1 MRRVSE
7 PRESHAATRPIDAP
21 PVVATMVVHDPG
33 PWFGETLA
41 SLAGQDYP
49 NLQTLFFLTSACDE
63 TVATAIRGVLPQAV
77 VRSVQGN
84 PGFGPTVN
92 EVMRLVEGDAGFF
105 CFLHDDVALDGDA
118 VSRLIEETYRSNA
131 GVVGP
136 KLVEWDDPT
145 ILQAVG
151 LDADRL
157 GRVDNAVEPGEKDQE
172 QLDAVRDVFVVP
184 SACILVRADLFRE
197 IGGFDPAIAF
207 FGESLD
213 FCWRAHLTGARV
225 LSVPAA
231 RVRHRGRLEERLDR
245 RPSRVGIER
254 TRVRTVLTL
263 SGASRL
269 PFVYLRMLVGS
280 LLQVLVGTFGG
291 GVRHGIA
298 ALRATIG
305 VVVDVPGILRRRR
318 EVRACR
324 RVSPAEIHGLQQR
337 GSARLMSY
345 VRRRRSRGPRSAG
358 MADDLD
364 PRHTRVVFLVALAL
378 VLFVLI
384 GSRGIFANG
393 LAPIGEF
400 LPMRE
405 SSEAPTALLG
415 EYVNGWWQAG
425 FGQLAAL
432 PSGLAVTALGGIAV
446 FGQIGLLHTLS
457 VIGLLFAAWVGMWTA
472 SSGAFG
478 MRARIVGVV
487 AYAALPIVYDALS
500 DGAWSALIAY
510 AAAPWVVRMLVLAD
524 GRPVGARLTK
534 LMATMSLLLAIA
546 VAFAADFAVVAA
558 WIAVAWFAGTVIAG
572 GAASRAFLGLR
583 LVAAGLLGALVLNL
597 PWAITVLS
605 DDAVGRLLRGDPA
618 TADPIGFV
626 NLARFDAGESV
637 LGPFGLLLYVAAAV
651 SLVVARGPRAV
662 WAIRAAALMVPA
674 LALVFLADRD
684 VVTVAPSN
692 DMLLVI
698 IGLGAA
704 LGAVALAGQVLDVA
718 PGAQARP
725 LRAVGVLGLVVS
737 LAGVVPAAVSVVDG
751 RWGQPDTTLAQLLAQ
766 IPTDPAEGD
775 FAVAYVGTRD
785 MLPIEGHRLD
795 DTAFVAVADDG
806 ELTFRDRWQ
815 PHGGSLLDSLDATL
829 TAISRSETV
838 RGGKLLA
845 PLAVR
850 YVAVVLGNPGD
861 ERIVQSADRSTDV
874 DDAVS
879 RFVDGL
885 SGQLDFRRTYFS
897 SELLIFENTEWIPSL
912 AKLNDPSAVMSTQ
925 AGNEVL
931 LSGDVVAE
939 FPIRRT
945 SATSSEPV
953 FIEEGTIH
961 LAAPHT
967 DRLVLDVGGVAVQSR
982 VAFGGTTAFDS
993 PLTGLAR
1000 VDFRTP
1006 WTHLAL
1012 VVLQALLWVLAI
1024 VAVTDIGRFR
1034 RRKLVGVVRLV
1045 DDGLDHPTLRL
1056 GGER

>member
-1 MRRVSE
+1 
-7 PRESHAATRPIDAP
+7 
-21 PVVATMVVHDPG
+21 MVVHDPG
-33 PWFGETLA
+33 PWFAETLA
-41 SLAGQDYP
+41 SLAGQEYP
-49 NLQTLFFLTSACDE
+49 NLQTLFFLTASCDDSLASE
-63 TVATAIRGVLPQAV
+63 IRGVLPQAV

-118 VSRLIEETYRSNA
+118 ISRLIEETYRSNA

-145 ILQAVG
+145 ILQVVG

-172 QLDAVRDVFVVP
+172 QHDAVRDVFVVP

-197 IGGFDPAIAF
+197 IGGFDPGIPF

-225 LSVPAA
+225 MAVPAA
-231 RVRHRGRLEERLDR
+231 RVRHRGGIEARLDH
-245 RPSRVGIER
+245 RPSQVGIER

-269 PFVYLRMLVGS
+269 PFVYAQMLIGSVLQLLVGA
-280 LLQVLVGTFGG
+280 FGG
-291 GVRHGIA
+291 GMRQAIA

-305 VVVDVPGILRRRR
+305 VLIDLPRIVRRRR
-318 EVRACR
+318 TVRASR
-324 RVSPAEIHGLQQR
+324 RVPPAEIHGLQLR
-337 GSARLMSY
+337 TSARLVSY
-345 VRRRRSRGPRSAG
+345 VRGRRSRTARKAGP
-358 MADDLD
+358 ADDLD
-364 PRHTRVVFLVALAL
+364 PSHTRVVFLVSLAL

-384 GSRGIFANG
+384 GSRGIIANG

-405 SSEAPTALLG
+405 GSEAPTALLG
-415 EYVNGWWQAG
+415 EYVNGWWQVG

-432 PSGLAVTALGGIAV
+432 PTGLALTAVGGIAS
-446 FGQIGLLHTLS
+446 FGQIGLVHTLS
-457 VIGLLFAAWVGMWTA
+457 VIGLLFVAWIGMWVA
-472 SSGAFG
+472 SAGAFG
-478 MRARIVGVV
+478 MRARMVGVV
-487 AYAALPIVYDALS
+487 AYAALPIVYGALG
-500 DGAWSALIAY
+500 DGAWSTLIAY
-510 AAAPWVVRMLVLAD
+510 ASAPWVVRMIVVAD

-534 LMATMSLLLAIA
+534 LLAATSVVLAVA
-546 VAFAADFAVVAA
+546 VAFAAEFAVVAA
-558 WIAVAWFAGTVIAG
+558 WIAMAWFAGTVLAG
-572 GAASRAFLGLR
+572 GAASRALLGLR
-583 LVAAGLLGALVLNL
+583 LIVGGLLGALVLNL
-597 PWAITVLS
+597 PWAVTFLQ
-605 DDAVGRLLRGDPA
+605 DDAGGRLMRGDPTA
-618 TADPIGFV
+618 ADPIGFV
-626 NLARFDAGESV
+626 NLLRFDAGESV
-637 LGPFGLLLYVAAAV
+637 LGAFGLLLYVAALV
-651 SLVVARGPRAV
+651 SLLVARGPRAV
-662 WAIRAAALMVPA
+662 WAIRSATLVVPA
-674 LALVFLADRD
+674 LVLVFLADRD
-684 VVTVAPSN
+684 IVTVAPSN

-698 IGLGAA
+698 SGLGIA

-718 PGAQARP
+718 PGAQVRS
-725 LRAVGVLGLVVS
+725 LRAVGALALIVS
-737 LAGVVPAAVSVVDG
+737 LVGVVPAAVSVVDG

-775 FAVAYVGTRD
+775 FAVAYVGGRD
-785 MLPIEGHRLD
+785 VLPIEGHRLD
-795 DTAFVAVADDG
+795 DTVFVAVADDG

-815 PHGGSLLDSLDATL
+815 PHGGPLLDSLDTTL
-829 TAISRSETV
+829 LAISRSETV

-861 ERIVQSADRSTDV
+861 ERIVRSADRVVEYDE
-874 DDAVS
+874 AVS

-912 AKLNDPSAVMSTQ
+912 GKLNDPSAVMSMQ
-925 AGNEVL
+925 AGSEVL
-931 LSGDVVAE
+931 LTGDVVAE

-993 PLTGLAR
+993 PLAGIAR
-1000 VDFRTP
+1000 VDLRTP

-1012 VVLQALLWVLAI
+1012 VALQALLWVLAI

-1034 RRKLVGVVRLV
+1034 RRKLVGAVRLV
-1045 DDGLDHPTLRL
+1045 DDGLDQPTLRL
-1056 GGER
+1056 GGEQ